1 MDVDEIMALDRE
13 LTDEEF
19 AFLEQQL
26 LVMARALF
34 QNVQELTSSIADKEP
49 ELSKRLL
56 DSAGS
61 MLLNVELA
69 AAMDDEKAEQKP
81 D

>member
-34 QNVQELTSSIADKEP
+34 QNVQELTSSIADREP

-69 AAMDDEKAEQKP
+69 AAMDDEKPEPKP

>member
-1 MDVDEIMALDRE
+1 MDVDEIMALERE

-26 LVMARALF
+26 LAMARALF

-61 MLLNVELA
+61 VLLNVELA
-69 AAMDDEKAEQKP
+69 AAMDDEKAEAKP